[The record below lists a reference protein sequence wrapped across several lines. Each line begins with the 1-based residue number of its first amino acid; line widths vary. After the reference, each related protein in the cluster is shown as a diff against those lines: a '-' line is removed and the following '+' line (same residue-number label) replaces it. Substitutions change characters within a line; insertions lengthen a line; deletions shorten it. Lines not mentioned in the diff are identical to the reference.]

1 MIQPLQTIV
10 SVVALVTAAAASG
23 PREVCTGALFPSD
36 IALDRE
42 SPTEIINASRHNPTL
57 DCSVPFT
64 QLPRTPICVRKYK
77 PVCEWWVA
85 TETASCTAL
94 VAEYAPQ
101 MPNYGLNRALFIQ
114 LNDDLNKSSCTLNIG
129 QEFGNL
135 YPQSPLAQYLSKLG
149 SSPSCRALT
158 ATNVSVPSAGAR
170 VYPKHEVEGSVGARR
185 IVWAWLH
192 NETA

>member
-1 MIQPLQTIV
+1 MVQPLQTIV

-23 PREVCTGALFPSD
+23 PREVCTETYFVSVD
-36 IALDRE
+36 II
-42 SPTEIINASRHNPTL
+42 TQYNPTL

-114 LNDDLNKSSCTLNIG
+114 LNDDLDESSCTLNIG
-129 QEFGNL
+129 QEYCVSNSWCDVPANQEQCCAWF
-135 YPQSPLAQYLSKLG
+135 PET
-149 SSPSCRALT
+149 CV
-158 ATNVSVPSAGAR
+158 TN
-170 VYPKHEVEGSVGARR
+170 
-185 IVWAWLH
+185 
-192 NETA
+192 